1 MLAAFTLNET
11 GASPGAAAEI
21 SSGMGYHGER
31 VKVKLFA

>member
-21 SSGMGYHGER
+21 SSSVGYHGLR